1 MNFEGHSHLPHT
13 PRKMWIPVC
22 SMNLTV
28 QRGREQSNNVSDT
41 ILNGGPGNERYDDQE
56 EIVFGLAVGVVKLR
70 L

>member
-1 MNFEGHSHLPHT
+1 
-13 PRKMWIPVC
+13 
-22 SMNLTV
+22 MNLTM

-56 EIVFGLAVGVVKLR
+56 EIVFGLAVGVVRLR